1 MEVEDDI
8 SRTTITNTASEAK
21 YTPAKSVVA
30 KSSEDKH
37 KFNPVETLAKVSF
50 HPLKLQIIIQ
60 LSTMSAFPDHQD
72 VSFQESPSAHF
83 LRQKEHP
90 GLHPAVSDL
99 IKTSSF
105 SAKVH
110 GESSEECGEVYLC
123 YGKVLLVHSASEW
136 GTIHTISEISSIPKA
151 ATVFLNYSSVITLK

>member
-60 LSTMSAFPDHQD
+60 LSTMSAFPVETSTTKTCPSKRAQVLISCGKRNILD
-72 VSFQESPSAHF
+72 FILPSP
-83 LRQKEHP
+83 
-90 GLHPAVSDL
+90 
-99 IKTSSF
+99 TSSRPPP
-105 SAKVH
+105 SLPRSM
-110 GESSEECGEVYLC
+110 ESLQRSVARCTCATER
-123 YGKVLLVHSASEW
+123 
-136 GTIHTISEISSIPKA
+136 SSWC
-151 ATVFLNYSSVITLK
+151 TVPQNGGPSTQFQKSQAYQRLQQFF